1 MAVYSAHQ
9 RPHVSAAIRQLRG
22 WVTLCAIVL
31 AVSAGAQALVYAFV
45 QFTDV
50 RYVEVR
56 QVRTEVPLRV
66 VTSGEVGGSEQVG
79 SGGFAGGVRA
89 TVPETSSKT
98 VRILSGTNAWLDRTS
113 SLACAAGLMSAVML
127 AVLTLLGVVVAGGAC
142 VPGVERVVTAGVWS
156 LVLALLC
163 LPWASIAPGVGVPGI
178 LVGYEAMTEAVD
190 KGFTAGRTM
199 GTLAGIAQWVVAPMV
214 TMFAALGICLWFR
227 AGVERG
233 VIATSPSEFDR
244 AVERE
249 VEMIAKRGVASG
261 APKAL
266 GALNRAIG
274 DEATA
279 VPPSPPQV
287 NAVERAL
294 QEAAT
299 IADSMTREAGS
310 ATGGAGPRRP
320 RAVADADFKRPI

>member
-56 QVRTEVPLRV
+56 QVRTDAPLRV
-66 VTSGEVGGSEQVG
+66 VTPGDEHGGGTGGE
-79 SGGFAGGVRA
+79 FAGGVRA

-98 VRILSGTNAWLDRTS
+98 VRILSGTNAWLERTS
-113 SLACAAGLMSAVML
+113 ALACAAGVMSAVML
-127 AVLTLLGVVVAGGAC
+127 AVLTLLGVAVAGGAC

-178 LVGYEAMTEAVD
+178 LVGYEAMTEVVD
-190 KGFTAGRTM
+190 KGFLAGRTM

-266 GALNRAIG
+266 GALNR
-274 DEATA
+274 
-279 VPPSPPQV
+279 
-287 NAVERAL
+287 
-294 QEAAT
+294 
-299 IADSMTREAGS
+299 
-310 ATGGAGPRRP
+310 
-320 RAVADADFKRPI
+320 